1 MRNKTKKKTK
11 TEQKK
16 GIGDYILDALN
27 TKTCV
32 FQSWAPDNIRKLD
45 DGLEFSVSGFLH
57 TGKVRILYNE
67 GMDDFTVFIMK
78 DDEIIDRTDFV
89 YVDELMN
96 LVDSKVECNVSPD
109 EYRKM
114 VMDAYNIT

>member
-16 GIGDYILDALN
+16 DIGDYILDAL
-27 TKTCV
+27 KVKPSV
-32 FQSWAPDNIRKLD
+32 FHSWAPANIKKLD

-57 TGKVRILYNE
+57 TGNVKIRYDS
-67 GMDDFTVFIMK
+67 GMDDFTVFIIK
-78 DDEIIDRTDFV
+78 DDKIIDRTDGV
-89 YVDELMN
+89 YVDELMH
-96 LVDSKVECNVSPD
+96 LIDTKVECNVSPD